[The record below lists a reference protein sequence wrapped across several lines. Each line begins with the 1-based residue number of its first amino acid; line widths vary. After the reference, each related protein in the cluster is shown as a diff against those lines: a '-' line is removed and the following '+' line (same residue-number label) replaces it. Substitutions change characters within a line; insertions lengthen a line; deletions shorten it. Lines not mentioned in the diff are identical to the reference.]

1 VFGDYILVEA
11 STDLDGGKTV
21 LNYKKKE
28 TDFYLILSPEGWY
41 FCTVGQHGYAAMKD
55 LDCHLFHPDTSCDIA
70 PEKGW
75 KYSVVS
81 KNGILWVSD
90 PNIRVVP
97 QNPPSEGYF
106 TCPPVGCH
114 YVDGWKEA
122 PCSKTCGGGH
132 YNRYRHLNN
141 SLGVRGLHCQNV
153 IYEKLP
159 CNQQPCPDTTII
171 VTISAC
177 AIICVLTLCLGLY
190 LYKKKYSKL
199 DTSSFGIA
207 NNLVELKTKNED
219 P

>member
-1 VFGDYILVEA
+1 ME
-11 STDLDGGKTV
+11 
-21 LNYKKKE
+21 
-28 TDFYLILSPEGWY
+28 
-41 FCTVGQHGYAAMKD
+41 
-55 LDCHLFHPDTSCDIA
+55 DCHLFHPDTSCDIA

-81 KNGILWVSD
+81 KNGILWVPD
-90 PNIRVVP
+90 QNIRVVT
-97 QNPPSEGYF
+97 QNPPNEGEKGLFHYYSLTVPLYHEYWILYLGDF
-106 TCPPVGCH
+106 ICRPPVGCH
-114 YVDGWKEA
+114 YVDDWKEA
-122 PCSKTCGGGH
+122 PCSQACGGGH

-159 CNQQPCPDTTII
+159 CNQHPCPDTTII

-177 AIICVLTLCLGLY
+177 VIICVVTLGLGLY

-207 NNLVELKTKNED
+207 NNLVELRAKNED

>member
-1 VFGDYILVEA
+1 MGMQWKNSCSTRILHV
-11 STDLDGGKTV
+11 TL
-21 LNYKKKE
+21 LRKKAGNIPW
-28 TDFYLILSPEGWY
+28 YLKMEYCGCLIKIFGWY
-41 FCTVGQHGYAAMKD
+41 PKILRVKVKKVSFSS
-55 LDCHLFHPDTSCDIA
+55 LLLFNKPYNYVYH
-70 PEKGW
+70 EYW
-75 KYSVVS
+75 
-81 KNGILWVSD
+81 ILYL
-90 PNIRVVP
+90 
-97 QNPPSEGYF
+97 GHF

-114 YVDGWKEA
+114 YVDDWKEA
-122 PCSKTCGGGH
+122 PCSETCGGGH

-159 CNQQPCPDTTII
+159 CNQHPCSDTTII

-177 AIICVLTLCLGLY
+177 VIICVVTLGLGGLY

-207 NNLVELKTKNED
+207 NNLVELRAKNED